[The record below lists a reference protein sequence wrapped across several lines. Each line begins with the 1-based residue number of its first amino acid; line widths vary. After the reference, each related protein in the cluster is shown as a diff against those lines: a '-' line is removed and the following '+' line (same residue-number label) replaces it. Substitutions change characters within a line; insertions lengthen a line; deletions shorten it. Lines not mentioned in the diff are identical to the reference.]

1 VPGGRVARPR
11 HLMTECGVVAVVIV
25 KTGLGAARLGSG
37 QTGKGKLEI
46 TLWRLFLCD
55 SDE

>member
-1 VPGGRVARPR
+1 
-11 HLMTECGVVAVVIV
+11 MTECGVVAVVIV

-37 QTGKGKLEI
+37 KTGKGKLEI
-46 TLWRLFLCD
+46 ALWRLFLGD